1 MPKMLGV
8 TVQNLVPQ
16 GFGHP
21 CCRSY
26 PSWAAE
32 PMRLTRFDTP
42 NSRSFLFASTFAF
55 LFIVDSYF
63 LFGTM
68 LYISTSSQWR
78 QDDTEWGIPLKETVV
93 RILVVSIIFW

>member
-16 GFGHP
+16 GFVHP

-26 PSWAAE
+26 PNWAAK
-32 PMRLTRFDTP
+32 PMEVDQIRYTEFEV
-42 NSRSFLFASTFAF
+42 FASTFVF
-55 LFIVDSYF
+55 LFTVDSYF

-68 LYISTSSQWR
+68 PYISTSSQWR
-78 QDDTEWGIPLKETVV
+78 QDDTEWG
-93 RILVVSIIFW
+93 